1 MKTPDSTQDVPR
13 EFAALTGYVPPVEI
27 GESVESGIG
36 AGGGVGGVLRRVW
49 DMPHKHT
56 FRINAVRCLLRRF
69 VGNGRAWADPFA
81 NCHSPAEHTNDLNPE
96 TTATHHMDAV
106 EFLATFAAE
115 SLAGV
120 LLDPPYSMHQCTVS
134 YKGYGTAR
142 VNALTPVYDQAARI
156 VKPGGLVLCF
166 GWNSNG
172 IGAGRGFKQLE
183 VVMIPHG
190 GHHNDTLVTVERKN
204 ATTGELFGLA
214 GGGGWGGSEP
224 SPAEKGHNAEGEGLP
239 K

>member
-1 MKTPDSTQDVPR
+1 MDTEQN
-13 EFAALTGYVPPVEI
+13 LTERSPASRGSVLPL
-27 GESVESGIG
+27 ESEPIHDEENG
-36 AGGGVGGVLRRVW
+36 AGCGVGGILRRVW

-69 VGNGRAWADPFA
+69 VSNGSAWADPFA

-106 EFLATFAAE
+106 EFLAMFPAE

-120 LLDPPYSMHQCTVS
+120 LLDPPYSMHQVTVS
-134 YKGYGTAR
+134 YKGYGAQR
-142 VNALTPVYDQAARI
+142 VNALTPVYDEAARI
-156 VKPGGLVLCF
+156 VKPGGLVMCF

-172 IGAGRGFKQLE
+172 IGAGRGFELLE

-214 GGGGWGGSEP
+214 GGGGWGVENGSAMERK
-224 SPAEKGHNAEGEGLP
+224 AQNEKLSD
-239 K
+239 